1 LTVVLRLVKPA
12 IFLLALVP
20 AGLLVRGLLGGNLG
34 INPAETLQLETGIWA
49 LRFLLASLAITPLRR
64 LFGWNRLVQYRRM
77 LGLFAF
83 FYATLHLLTYV
94 VLDRYFDWAGVVED
108 VAKRPFITF
117 GMLAFALMIPL
128 AFTSTKGWIR
138 RLGRKWQTL
147 HRLVYFA
154 AIAASLHFIWKV
166 KVAIGEPVY
175 YAAIL
180 AALLG
185 LRVFVSLRKP
195 AAAARLK
202 AQGSRL

>member
-1 LTVVLRLVKPA
+1 MLLRLVKPA
-12 IFLLALVP
+12 IFVLALVP
-20 AGLLVRGLLGGNLG
+20 AGLLVRGLLQGDLG
-34 INPAETLQLETGIWA
+34 VNPAETLQLETGIWA

-94 VLDRYFDWAGVVED
+94 VLDRYFDWSGVVAD

-117 GMLAFALMIPL
+117 GMLAFVLMIPL
-128 AFTSTKGWIR
+128 ALTSTKGWIR

-166 KVAIGEPVY
+166 KVVIGEPVY

-180 AALLG
+180 GVLLAIR
-185 LRVFVSLRKP
+185 LVISLRKARSGALTPKP
-195 AAAARLK
+195 ANP
-202 AQGSRL
+202 

>member
-1 LTVVLRLVKPA
+1 MPRLIKALV
-12 IFLLALVP
+12 FVSALVP
-20 AGLLVRGLLGGNLG
+20 AALLARGLYSANLG
-34 INPAETLQLETGIWA
+34 INPAETLQVETGIWA

-83 FYATLHLLTYV
+83 FYATLHLATYV

-108 VAKRPFITF
+108 VAKRPFITL

-128 AFTSTKGWIR
+128 ALTSTTGWIR
-138 RLGRKWQTL
+138 RLGRRWQTL
-147 HRLVYFA
+147 HRLVYAA
-154 AIAASLHFIWKV
+154 AIAAALHFIWKV

-180 AALLG
+180 ALL
-185 LRVFVSLRKP
+185 LSVRIVISLRKRRPGGAIPQGKP
-195 AAAARLK
+195 ANL
-202 AQGSRL
+202 

>member
-1 LTVVLRLVKPA
+1 MPRLIKAVVFVSSLIPA
-12 IFLLALVP
+12 ALLA
-20 AGLLVRGLLGGNLG
+20 RGLYTGTLGV
-34 INPAETLQLETGIWA
+34 NPAETLQLGTGIWA

-77 LGLFAF
+77 LGLYAF

-94 VLDRYFDWAGVVED
+94 VLDRYFDWAGIVED
-108 VAKRPFITF
+108 VAKRPFITL
-117 GMLAFALMIPL
+117 GMLAFSLLIPL
-128 AFTSTKGWIR
+128 ALTSTTGWIR

-166 KVAIGEPVY
+166 KVVIGEPVY

-180 AALLG
+180 AVLLG
-185 LRVFVSLRKP
+185 VRAAVSLRKRHAP
-195 AAAARLK
+195 AFVKAR
-202 AQGSRL
+202 AGGPANP

>member
-1 LTVVLRLVKPA
+1 LTVVLRLVKPT

-20 AGLLVRGLLGGNLG
+20 AGLLVRGLIDGNLG
-34 INPAETLQLETGIWA
+34 INPAETLQVETGIWA

-108 VAKRPFITF
+108 VAKRPFITL
-117 GMLAFALMIPL
+117 GMLAFVLMIPL
-128 AFTSTKGWIR
+128 ALTSTKGWIR

-180 AALLG
+180 GVLLAIRLVISVRKARSGALTP
-185 LRVFVSLRKP
+185 KP
-195 AAAARLK
+195 ANP
-202 AQGSRL
+202 